1 MHRLRRKLSEPRNA
15 GHRTAASLC
24 SQRMTSDADSESIC
38 SMSNMCPQTHGHIK
52 KRIKENRE
60 KPAILKARVRFA
72 TETSL
77 ELRDFRL
84 DLQRLE
90 QGPYALG
97 LVDIFRK
104 VDQVSPKRSA
114 GTKNLKQ
121 ANIKAKPVLAR
132 FDQAL

>member
-1 MHRLRRKLSEPRNA
+1 MQKILPNA
-15 GHRTAASLC
+15 
-24 SQRMTSDADSESIC
+24 
-38 SMSNMCPQTHGHIK
+38 
-52 KRIKENRE
+52 
-60 KPAILKARVRFA
+60 
-72 TETSL
+72 L

-132 FDQAL
+132 FDQALSRLKLC

>member
-1 MHRLRRKLSEPRNA
+1 MRDRINRSGCMRNA
-15 GHRTAASLC
+15 WATARTHFQLKEGAGSGRPRC
-24 SQRMTSDADSESIC
+24 
-38 SMSNMCPQTHGHIK
+38 
-52 KRIKENRE
+52 RISVER
-60 KPAILKARVRFA
+60 P
-72 TETSL
+72 SL

-114 GTKNLKQ
+114 GTKNLNKRTSKRSPSSPGSTKLSQ
-121 ANIKAKPVLAR
+121 
-132 FDQAL
+132 

>member
-1 MHRLRRKLSEPRNA
+1 VPGQRSCGLESKCGRDAGSHQSIGLYEERLGYCENSLPTEGRCGLRSAAMQKILPNA
-15 GHRTAASLC
+15 
-24 SQRMTSDADSESIC
+24 
-38 SMSNMCPQTHGHIK
+38 
-52 KRIKENRE
+52 
-60 KPAILKARVRFA
+60 
-72 TETSL
+72 L

-97 LVDIFRK
+97 LVDIVRK
-104 VDQVSPKRSA
+104 VDQVSPKRSS

-132 FDQAL
+132 FDQALSRLKLC